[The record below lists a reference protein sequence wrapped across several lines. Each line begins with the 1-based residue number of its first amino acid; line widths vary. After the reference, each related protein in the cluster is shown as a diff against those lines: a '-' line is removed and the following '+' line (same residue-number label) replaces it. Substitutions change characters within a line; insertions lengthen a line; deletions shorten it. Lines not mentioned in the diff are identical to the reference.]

1 MLFAKGK
8 MNDTVLCTQQT
19 QVCATEIAFG
29 CTSDRLV
36 RRNRFRDKSQRV
48 ASEKSESNSLKK
60 TKTSNQ

>member
-29 CTSDRLV
+29 YTSDRLV
-36 RRNRFRDKSQRV
+36 RRNRVRDKSQRV

-60 TKTSNQ
+60 TKTSDQ